1 MSKLVCL
8 ILSLVT
14 IKVDIAPKI
23 VLSVGAS
30 TFVIVFLVGAII
42 FILFVLMSHIR
53 KQNLLA

>member
-1 MSKLVCL
+1 MSKLMCL

-23 VLSVGAS
+23 TLSVRVS
-30 TFVIVFLVGAII
+30 TFVIIFLVSAII